1 MSTLGPVASYTYSEH
16 CSIYGH
22 GDELTI
28 ISSVEGL
35 TYSEGVISRL
45 EPTRAMAYT
54 MTMVDLEEVVGE
66 TENGFSDLMV
76 ATWVPVV
83 PLVYKQSDMEKK
95 EEDSDESGT
104 GTVTATGESSNENA
118 ASTPPRQGLVSVF
131 GLMLGVLVCT
141 GMLWS

>member
-1 MSTLGPVASYTYSEH
+1 M
-16 CSIYGH
+16 YGH
-22 GDELTI
+22 GDKLTI

-45 EPTRAMAYT
+45 EPTRALAYT
-54 MTMVDLEEVVGE
+54 TTMVDLEEVVGE
-66 TENGFSDLMV
+66 AENGFGDLMV

-104 GTVTATGESSNENA
+104 RTATATGEGGNENA
-118 ASTPPRQGLVSVF
+118 ASSPPRQGLVSTL

-141 GMLWS
+141 GMLCS